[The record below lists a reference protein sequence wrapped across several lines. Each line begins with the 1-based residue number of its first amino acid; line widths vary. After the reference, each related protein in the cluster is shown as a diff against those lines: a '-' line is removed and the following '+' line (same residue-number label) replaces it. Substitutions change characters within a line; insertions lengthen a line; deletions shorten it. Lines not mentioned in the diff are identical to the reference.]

1 MRISALVAFSVA
13 AATGFSGAAFAVQDA
28 PTVING
34 VETVCTGV
42 GSAKDDPRWSAY
54 PIKLV
59 FANTAGEDV
68 ATEHVTLTKGRHTVM
83 ATECDAP
90 WLLIKAPSGSYGV
103 TATVDGQAG
112 TRIARA
118 KFSTDG
124 TSPQKTVTLAFP
136 TLRQPAPSAPSAP

>member
-1 MRISALVAFSVA
+1 MRISALVAVSLV
-13 AATGFSGAAFAVQDA
+13 AATGFSGAAWAVQDT
-28 PTVING
+28 PTDVNG

-54 PIKLV
+54 PVKLV

-68 ATEHVTLTKGRHTVM
+68 ATERVTLTQGRHTVM

-90 WLLIKAPSGSYGV
+90 WLLIKAPAGRYSV

-112 TRIARA
+112 TRIAKA
-118 KFSTDG
+118 KFSTTDTG
-124 TSPQKTVTLAFP
+124 AQKTVTLEFP
-136 TLRQPAPSAPSAP
+136 TVRQPSP